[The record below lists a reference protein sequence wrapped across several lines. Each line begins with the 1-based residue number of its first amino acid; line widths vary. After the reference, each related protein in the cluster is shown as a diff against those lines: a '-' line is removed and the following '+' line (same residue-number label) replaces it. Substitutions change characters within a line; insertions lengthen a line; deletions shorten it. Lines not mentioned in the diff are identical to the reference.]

1 MRSMHVIAALAVLAL
16 VSVSCELVGKNTDPY
31 STDKVT
37 VAKDFTSRAPAN
49 LAILPVEAVDSMDTE
64 GCNRLRD
71 LCYDLFME
79 KGYAPL
85 SKTFVDKTLR
95 EMGKTHTP
103 IVLDKVWNTEPFK
116 ETMST
121 YSDALV
127 FVSIERYLESGKPDQ
142 SGIIVWGKV
151 AIFDSLSMELLFEH
165 FTRQTLHPT
174 DPGGGRELFIR
185 KALEEFTQLMLR
197 PLPER
202 GATRS

>member
-1 MRSMHVIAALAVLAL
+1 VVLAL
-16 VSVSCELVGKNTDPY
+16 ASIACELVGKNKDPY
-31 STDKVT
+31 STDKITMV
-37 VAKDFTSRAPAN
+37 KDFSTRAPAN
-49 LAILPVEAVDSMDTE
+49 LAILPVESVDSMDAT
-64 GCNRLRD
+64 GRDRLRD
-71 LCYDLFME
+71 LCYDLFMQ

-85 SKTFVDKTLR
+85 STSFVDKTLR

-103 IVLDKVWNTEPFK
+103 IARDKVWNTEPFK
-116 ETMST
+116 DLMAT
-121 YSDALV
+121 YADALV

-185 KALEEFTQLMLR
+185 KALEEFTQLLLR

-202 GATRS
+202 GAAR